1 MSGEPLPTKLE
12 KDICELRK
20 LVGRFQALFE
30 TLKHRTPLPPTQATN
45 EPAEEAAYQ
54 RYFAHHELKKNKL
67 EFIATAFLYSTPST
81 NPLGMIAKL
90 IQSEAHH
97 IAMLLME
104 KQRLEARQQILT
116 RLVQT
121 LINEQ
126 PMNLDEI
133 RDFSAETVRR
143 EQGVE
148 CSHCEEVHE
157 DQNQQQVEEPV
168 EGGQQ
173 DEGGAES
180 EGTPDEGLGDE
191 VPEAEG
197 SGEDVPKADG
207 SKDDEPIPEGSNDG
221 VLKDEGPKDS

>member
-12 KDICELRK
+12 KDVCELRK

-45 EPAEEAAYQ
+45 EPADEAAYR

-90 IQSEAHH
+90 IQSEPHH

-126 PMNLDEI
+126 PMNMDEI
-133 RDFSAETVRR
+133 RNFSEETVRR
-143 EQGVE
+143 EHEGA
-148 CSHCEEVHE
+148 CSNCEEVHE
-157 DQNQQQVEEPV
+157 DQNQQLEEPA
-168 EGGQQ
+168 EGEQH
-173 DEGGAES
+173 DEGGAEA
-180 EGTPDEGLGDE
+180 EGPPDEGLGDE
-191 VPEAEG
+191 IPEAEG
-197 SGEDVPKADG
+197 SGEDVRKAA
-207 SKDDEPIPEGSNDG
+207 SSNDE
-221 VLKDEGPKDS
+221 DPISEGPKNEVLKVEGPMDS